1 MTLFANVPARR
12 FGVEVEF
19 VGVDPYVAARAITSA
34 GFPCEYESYNH
45 NTRSNWKIVRDGS
58 IEYHNSNCGEL
69 VSPPLSGSEGIEQVR
84 SVLRALVGAGATV
97 NRSCG
102 LHVHVDAN
110 DLGVSQI
117 GSILRR
123 YHTYQNEINRFM
135 PASRR
140 NSRWAK
146 SITPELIRQ
155 VEGYNTPQALRNNV
169 GYFDRYYAVNVA
181 AFARHGTV
189 EFRQHSASVNSSKV
203 AHWIAFC
210 LHFVTSSVTLTAGTV
225 PATVSSTRGRRPN
238 YAARRTIVE
247 LLSNRD
253 GATLGQLAGATG
265 YTENT
270 IQASIMSQ
278 LRGFGRVSLTRW
290 NGVYR
295 FTPGTANTVALTAWL
310 GNGPVQA
317 DTVAPVAVQTPVA
330 DSLFRGIPAGIASF
344 YSERAMELDPR

>member
-123 YHTYQNEINRFM
+123 YQTYQNEINRFM

-146 SITPELIRQ
+146 AITPELIRQ

-210 LHFVTSSVTLTAGTV
+210 LHFVTSSVIMTAGTV

>member
-1 MTLFANVPARR
+1 MTLFANVPTRR

-19 VGVDPYVAARAITSA
+19 VGVDPSAAARAITSA

-45 NTRSNWKIVRDGS
+45 NTRNTWKIVRDGS
-58 IEYHNSNCGEL
+58 IEYHNGNCGEL
-69 VSPPLSGSEGIEQVR
+69 VSPPLSGEAGIEQVR

-117 GSILRR
+117 SSVLRR
-123 YHTYQNEINRFM
+123 YQTYQNEINRFM

-146 SITPELIRQ
+146 AITPELIRQ
-155 VEGYNTPQALRNNV
+155 VESYSTPTALRNNV
-169 GYFDRYYAVNVA
+169 GYIDRYYTVNVA

-210 LHFVTSSVTLTAGTV
+210 LHFVTSSVTMTAGTI

-247 LLSNRD
+247 LLSHQN
-253 GATLGQLAGATG
+253 GGTLGQLAAATG
-265 YTENT
+265 YSENT
-270 IQASIMSQ
+270 IQASILSQ

-295 FTPGTANTVALTAWL
+295 FTPGTVNTVALAAWL
-310 GNGPVQA
+310 GNGPIQT
-317 DTVAPVAVQTPVA
+317 DTVTPVAVQTPVA
-330 DSLFRGIPAGIASF
+330 DNLFRGIPADIASF